1 MGPGG
6 AYAPDPAA
14 DWHLLVGDTSVLPAI
29 GASLARVRSGVPAR
43 VLVELDDDGDRQT
56 FMTAADLQVEWV
68 APGGLV
74 DALAA
79 LEWPEGDVQAF
90 VHGEATSVREVRRHL
105 VVDRGVPSEALS
117 VSGYWKRRRTE
128 DGWRE
133 DKAEWNRLVEADAAV
148 ANQGAALAPS
158 ISGMPLRRT
167 LPVGAI
173 LAPAA
178 LVVIAAYIVSAGVM
192 VHLPPLVHLLVV
204 AAAGGLAGVAAIAMS
219 VIAVRLNDGRAVLLG
234 FAFSVMS
241 VMLVF
246 HALAT
251 PGVLIGENGLVQA
264 AGALNL
270 PLGGTILAAS
280 ALPALRRPRSAAAV
294 LRVQLATVAVLVAR
308 SGPRGSLF
316 PALVPSV
323 PRYESLAAQLVF
335 AAAAPLLVVLAYR
348 AARTFLLTRRTSDLL
363 VAIGVVFLVGAEFG
377 LLNSDMMDLVWWV
390 AHAFEVAGLGLVGI
404 PAALDLRHSTS
415 SRPLTG
421 DLRAA
426 DLVADEET
434 FLGGRVHALLLR
446 LAEKDR
452 STEGH
457 TRRVAT
463 LAVQIGEHLQLP
475 PARLRLL
482 ALGGLLHDM
491 GKLAVP
497 DAILNKPGKLTDE
510 EFAVIKGHPVA
521 GRELL
526 NELGGFPELVLDLVE
541 SHHER
546 LDGRG
551 YPNKA
556 AADKLDLEVRILTV
570 ADVYDALTADR
581 VYREAWPLD
590 RALALLDED
599 TGSAFDG
606 ACVAALKAVVAPAAD
621 DVAWRATLTA
631 PPSRA
636 PVRPPRAPQRPDSL
650 HRDARASASR
660 GSVYS
665 RPWSRA
671 TGS

>member
-1 MGPGG
+1 
-6 AYAPDPAA
+6 
-14 DWHLLVGDTSVLPAI
+14 
-29 GASLARVRSGVPAR
+29 
-43 VLVELDDDGDRQT
+43 
-56 FMTAADLQVEWV
+56 
-68 APGGLV
+68 
-74 DALAA
+74 
-79 LEWPEGDVQAF
+79 
-90 VHGEATSVREVRRHL
+90 
-105 VVDRGVPSEALS
+105 
-117 VSGYWKRRRTE
+117 
-128 DGWRE
+128 
-133 DKAEWNRLVEADAAV
+133 
-148 ANQGAALAPS
+148 
-158 ISGMPLRRT
+158 MPLRRT
-167 LPVGAI
+167 LPVAAI

-178 LVVIAAYIVSAGVM
+178 LAVVAAYTAAAGIM
-192 VHLPPLVHLLVV
+192 VHLPPLVHLIAV
-204 AAAGGLAGVAAIAMS
+204 AAAGLLAGAAALTMS

-241 VMLVF
+241 VLLVF

-270 PLGGTILAAS
+270 PIGGTILAAS

-294 LRVQLATVAVLVAR
+294 LRVQLITLAVLVLVGTA
-308 SGPRGSLF
+308 GLVFPSLI
-316 PALVPSV
+316 PSV
-323 PRYESLAAQLVF
+323 PRYESLAAHLVF
-335 AAAAPLLVVLAYR
+335 LAAAPLLAMLAYR

-363 VAIGVVFLVGAEFG
+363 VAVGVVFLIGAEFG
-377 LLNSDMMDLVWWV
+377 LLNSDMMDLIWWV

-426 DLVADEET
+426 DVVADEES

-446 LAEKDR
+446 LAEKDS

-463 LAVQIGEHLQLP
+463 LAVRIGEHLQLP

-510 EFAVIKGHPVA
+510 EFAVIKGHPVV

-551 YPNKA
+551 YPNRAKA
-556 AADKLDLEVRILTV
+556 GKLELEVRILTV

-581 VYREAWPLD
+581 VYREAWPVE
-590 RALALLDED
+590 RALSLLDED
-599 TGSAFDG
+599 TGSAFD
-606 ACVAALKAVVAPAAD
+606 AVCVGALKAVVAPEHD
-621 DVAWRATLTA
+621 DVAWRASLEPA
-631 PPSRA
+631 PAPMRA
-636 PVRPPRAPQRPDSL
+636 PIPRT
-650 HRDARASASR
+650 
-660 GSVYS
+660 V
-665 RPWSRA
+665 
-671 TGS
+671 